1 MLQDTEHRITDAE
14 DFRSPLS
21 AASRNGGEK
30 LVKARNR
37 SREAC
42 QQTHQSALMRSRQL
56 DR

>member
-14 DFRSPLS
+14 DFRPPFT